1 MTKKAP
7 DNILLHTP
15 LPDIYMIR
23 FQLIEEEMVR
33 KVAIKQLSFCYLEF
47 ILKDSSLQ
55 HLLMDT
61 SLTVQKEHRYQC
73 EIQRNDGI
81 SYFFEHFP
89 IYGMYPMTVLTQES

>member
-33 KVAIKQLSFCYLEF
+33 EVAIK
-47 ILKDSSLQ
+47 
-55 HLLMDT
+55 
-61 SLTVQKEHRYQC
+61 
-73 EIQRNDGI
+73 
-81 SYFFEHFP
+81 
-89 IYGMYPMTVLTQES
+89 